1 MVTGLVCI
9 CSVDSET
16 DIHKRQRGERV
27 VKREMGEG
35 EKGVSMGMMSSQ
47 ASHVLKKTFLSLVL
61 RNTHTQP
68 TQRPATPQLW
78 EFHFISVIACLYLRN
93 ALSGLRA
100 LLISGGLDW
109 LLSAENTQ

>member
-1 MVTGLVCI
+1 MVK
-9 CSVDSET
+9 S
-16 DIHKRQRGERV
+16 
-27 VKREMGEG
+27 EMGDG

-47 ASHVLKKTFLSLVL
+47 ASHVLKKTFLSFLL
-61 RNTHTQP
+61 RNAHTAHTTHTE
-68 TQRPATPQLW
+68 TSYRLW
-78 EFHFISVIACLYLRN
+78 EFHFISVIACIYLRN